1 MRRED
6 LVLDASLLDFIFDIS
21 IYTVVYPDN
30 LGSLPS
36 RSHTGGN
43 DQIRVLSVEPSGL
56 CAIYRSISGGTVSAV
71 IPTLQLWPQWGASVN
86 KGCEMMSLLLIRCDW
101 HPSTVRT

>member
-36 RSHTGGN
+36 SEFGP
-43 DQIRVLSVEPSGL
+43 SV
-56 CAIYRSISGGTVSAV
+56 I
-71 IPTLQLWPQWGASVN
+71 
-86 KGCEMMSLLLIRCDW
+86 LIF
-101 HPSTVRT
+101 